1 MDLDHFKEIND
12 NLGHHSGDMILQQ
25 VAERVR
31 AVLRESDTVARLGGD
46 EFALLLP
53 SADLDDAT
61 QIAKK
66 LLAALDRPFELETQS
81 LRVGA
86 SLGVGMFPEHGR
98 DGSTLMKR
106 ADMAMYEAKRD
117 KTGFAVYDSA
127 KDRHSSRNL
136 SLMGDLRSAIDGR
149 QLALYYQPVVNLHS
163 GRVSGV
169 EALLRWHHPQHGLMY
184 PEEFIPMAEQTG
196 LIKAVTLWVL
206 RQALSQHS
214 TWRQAGIDLDMM
226 INISV
231 HDLHDGGFAEGVA
244 EILRGI
250 ASDQINHIGFEITE
264 SAMMSDPPRA
274 LEMLR
279 ALQGLGINLAVDDFG
294 TGYSSV
300 VFLKQMAATVL
311 KIDKRFVVALSR
323 NDNDAV
329 IVRSMIDLAH
339 NIGMQVV
346 AEGVED
352 KQSYEILTAW
362 RCDAVQGY
370 YISQALESEEFALWL
385 RQTSWGFG
393 PEG

>member
-1 MDLDHFKEIND
+1 
-12 NLGHHSGDMILQQ
+12 
-25 VAERVR
+25 
-31 AVLRESDTVARLGGD
+31 
-46 EFALLLP
+46 
-53 SADLDDAT
+53 
-61 QIAKK
+61 
-66 LLAALDRPFELETQS
+66 
-81 LRVGA
+81 
-86 SLGVGMFPEHGR
+86 
-98 DGSTLMKR
+98 
-106 ADMAMYEAKRD
+106 
-117 KTGFAVYDSA
+117 
-127 KDRHSSRNL
+127 
-136 SLMGDLRSAIDGR
+136 
-149 QLALYYQPVVNLHS
+149 
-163 GRVSGV
+163 
-169 EALLRWHHPQHGLMY
+169 
-184 PEEFIPMAEQTG
+184 
-196 LIKAVTLWVL
+196 
-206 RQALSQHS
+206 
-214 TWRQAGIDLDMM
+214 MM

-279 ALQGLGINLAVDDFG
+279 ALEGLGINLAVDDFG

-339 NIGMQVV
+339 NIGMRVV